1 MPNQTFDHISVTE
14 ASDKR
19 PASMKVKTALV
30 CAFVIMMVFFV
41 VESSHTPKGNPIARN
56 WGPQSMLYLKGR
68 YGRRYASSDSEEQ
81 YYKLDLDDLNA
92 VMKSIYL
99 LQTFSTTEIP
109 EHQKKMNISEYGH

>member
-1 MPNQTFDHISVTE
+1 MPNQTFDHISVIE

-19 PASMKVKTALV
+19 PASM
-30 CAFVIMMVFFV
+30 
-41 VESSHTPKGNPIARN
+41 GNPIARN

-92 VMKSIYL
+92 VMKNYQHSA
-99 LQTFSTTEIP
+99 P
-109 EHQKKMNISEYGH
+109 QKFLNIRRK